1 VAHPAQLE
9 FAHHVAK
16 NLFKGIWL
24 NRRIL
29 EIGSAD
35 VNGSIRPFFPGS
47 DYIGVDISPGN
58 GVDLVGYGD
67 KIDLGELQFDL
78 TISCECFEH
87 NPQWIETFLNM
98 HRMTK
103 NDGFLVFSCASRGR
117 PEHGTTRTS
126 PLQSPGTQSV
136 GWDYYRNLN
145 KKDFVE
151 AFDLQ
156 SLFNWHFFHY
166 NSKSRDLYFIGSKAD
181 PNLEILNIEALKKSI
196 RQIDNFKPTIAN
208 LKRAIFPGVWRS
220 FKFFPVSLALYLPDH
235 IFQNYRLLYLRL
247 FEWGHKKSNPTKKD
261 VDQSS

>member
-1 VAHPAQLE
+1 MAHRAQLE
-9 FAHHVAK
+9 FANNVALY
-16 NLFKGIWL
+16 LFHGDWKG
-24 NRRIL
+24 RKVL

-35 VNGSIRPFFPGS
+35 VNGTIRPFFQGS
-47 DYIGVDISPGN
+47 DYIGVDICAGK

-67 KIDLGELQFDL
+67 KVDLGNLHFDL

-145 KKDFVE
+145 KKDFVQ
-151 AFDLQ
+151 ALDLK
-156 SLFNWHFFHY
+156 SLFTWHFFHY
-166 NSKSRDLYFIGSKAD
+166 NPKSRDLYFIASKANL
-181 PNLEILNIEALKKSI
+181 NLEAHNIKALKRSI
-196 RQIDNFKPTIAN
+196 YKIDKFDPTIVN
-208 LKRAIFPGVWRS
+208 IKRAIFPGFWRTIKHLPVWI
-220 FKFFPVSLALYLPDH
+220 ALYLPDH
-235 IFQNYRLLYLRL
+235 IFQNYRLAYLRL
-247 FEWGHKKSNPTKKD
+247 FEWGHKKSGPIKKD
-261 VDQSS
+261 MNQSS